1 MAEDGYMP
9 DAQQIA
15 VLDWL
20 LGGGSLTIPTGYDLA
35 LYQGVP
41 MAGGT
46 EVSTG
51 GGSNYARLALTND
64 SSLFADTSGALKVSA
79 NAITMPATGTAGA
92 TWTFNYMALMAA
104 GTSTCWLQLLV
115 TAGSSGSILTG
126 ETLEIRAGKLILR
139 WRADGLLS
147 IWDDTYFGR
156 WWDALFGGAG
166 FTPAVTVKIKLY
178 IGDPREEGVEAS
190 TEGTDYAPLELDN
203 DGTLWSTGA
212 LLKEN
217 AVELRWPASGGFTG
231 ALGNVSHV
239 AIYDADTDDLMLV
252 LARPGGAAYVAEG
265 DDVTIAAGELNFGMI
280 QNR

>member
-20 LGGGSLTIPTGYDLA
+20 FGGGSLTIPTGYDLA

-51 GGSNYARLALTND
+51 GGSNYARLAKTND
-64 SSLFADTSGALKVSA
+64 SSLFADTSGATKVSA
-79 NAITMPATGTAGA
+79 NAITMPSSGTAGA
-92 TWTFNYMALMAA
+92 TWTFNYMALMAT

-139 WRADGLLS
+139 WRADGVLS
-147 IWDDTYFGR
+147 VWDDTYFAS

-166 FTPAVTVKIKLY
+166 FTPAVALKFKLF
-178 IGDPREEGVEAS
+178 IGDPRDGGVEAS
-190 TEGTDYAPLELDN
+190 TSGTDYAPLELDN
-203 DGTLWSTGA
+203 DTLLWSTGA
-212 LLKEN
+212 LTKET
-217 AVELRWPASGGFTG
+217 VLELRWPASGGFTA

-239 AIYDADTDDLMLV
+239 AVYDADTDARMLV
-252 LARPGGAAYVAEG
+252 FERPGGAAYVAEG
-265 DDVTIAAGELNFGMI
+265 DDVTIAAGDLNFGMI
-280 QNR
+280 QDR